1 MPRVAIRE
9 FTTANPV
16 YAGCTAEF
24 WTVSAGAKTTIHA
37 TLYSGPTGSSRL
49 ANPITLD
56 SRGMGGPIY
65 IEEPVIC
72 TVGGLTVASHDTG
85 IIAPG
90 PTFQVDQS
98 TGKLQ
103 YSYDGASWSDTGD
116 YVFKHRGSWLTA
128 TGYYRN
134 DTVLE
139 SGNLYLCVTA
149 HTSGT
154 FATDLAAGKW
164 ALAVNGFLALS
175 GGTLSGD
182 LNLGAG
188 VNVVF
193 EGTTADAFET
203 TLSGGEPTADR
214 TVTLPNDS
222 GTVALDKNT
231 LNVGKHSIWIPAQAM
246 IAYPTY
252 GAASSTIEAT
262 SGVVLGSKDFDDTTD
277 ESVGFAVAMPK
288 SWNEGTLTASF
299 YWSVASG
306 SGNVVWG
313 LEAVA
318 ISDDDPLAGSA
329 GTAQTVTD
337 GVTATNDLMRSAE
350 TSAITV
356 GRTPAANDLV
366 VLRAYRDANNGSDT
380 LTGDARLHG
389 VMLFYT
395 LDASTDA

>member
-1 MPRVAIRE
+1 MARVAIRE

-24 WTVSAGAKTTIHA
+24 WTVSAGVKTTTHA
-37 TLYSGPTGSSRL
+37 TLYSAATGSSRL

-90 PTFQVDQS
+90 PTLRVDQS

-103 YSYDGASWSDTGD
+103 YSYDGAAWSDTGD
-116 YVFKHRGSWLTA
+116 YVFKHRGTWLTA

-134 DTVLE
+134 DTAID

-164 ALAVNGFLALS
+164 ALMVNGFLALS
-175 GGTLSGD
+175 GGTLTGD

-214 TVTLPNDS
+214 TLTLPDSS
-222 GTVALDKNT
+222 GTI
-231 LNVGKHSIWIPAQAM
+231 GIS
-246 IAYPTY
+246 
-252 GAASSTIEAT
+252 
-262 SGVVLGSKDFDDTTD
+262 
-277 ESVGFAVAMPK
+277 AVAMPTQSASGSSVSFLDIPDGVQK
-288 SWNEGTLTASF
+288 ITIGFSDVSVSGSTNIAIALGDSGGVEYSGYGGERFYAYAGGSTSYKTSVGSIYITDYNAGASAQWSGVAILVLVDADTNTWAVSSVMGRIDAGFGTV
-299 YWSVASG
+299 VASG
-306 SGNVVWG
+306 SKALSSVLDRVVILSG
-313 LEAVA
+313 GSFDGGK
-318 ISDDDPLAGSA
+318 IS
-329 GTAQTVTD
+329 
-337 GVTATNDLMRSAE
+337 
-350 TSAITV
+350 
-356 GRTPAANDLV
+356 
-366 VLRAYRDANNGSDT
+366 LRYE
-380 LTGDARLHG
+380 
-389 VMLFYT
+389 F
-395 LDASTDA
+395 